1 MRRVPTPDPSRVAQW
16 TPSARELDDLELLGM
31 GVLPVDGFTAPAP
44 TGPPALTLAVPAE
57 VADQGEVEL
66 LDPEGLP
73 LARVAVRG
81 TYPLPRANDGL
92 VGVVGRVRPL
102 AAPQF
107 GPFRRYVRTPADL
120 APADRLAV
128 PVVAPL
134 TQEAVSDVAAAAA
147 ERDATP
153 LLIVCTGTGTPQG
166 VSAPGLVRAG
176 LAAANALHGAEVV
189 AVPVASR
196 GDSGADTALRE
207 AVAAAYGSVHTPRTD
222 GTLAPEVAAL
232 VEQDRPPRSRRGL
245 VIFLTGLSGSGK
257 STISRAV
264 HDLLLERGDRTVTS
278 LDGDVVRH
286 HLSKGLG
293 FSRQDR
299 ETNIA
304 RIGWVA
310 AEVSRHHGVALCSP
324 IAPFDSTRQQVR
336 EMVDAAGGGFV
347 LIHVSTPLEECER
360 RDRKGL
366 YAKARAGVIPEF
378 TGISSPYEVPADA
391 DLSVDTT
398 GRDLDECVDEVMA
411 LLRDAGWLE
420 G

>member
-1 MRRVPTPDPSRVAQW
+1 MRRVPAPEQSAVAQW

-31 GVLPVDGFTAPAP
+31 GVLAVDGFTAPSPAGP
-44 TGPPALTLAVPAE
+44 TALTLAVPTE
-57 VADQGEVEL
+57 VADRGEVEL

-73 LARVAVRG
+73 LARVAVRE
-81 TYPLPRANDGL
+81 TYQLPDADDGL
-92 VGVVGRVRPL
+92 VGVVGPVRPL
-102 AAPQF
+102 TAPQF
-107 GPFRRYVRTPADL
+107 GPFRRFVRAPADL
-120 APADRLAV
+120 PPAERLAV

-134 TQEAVSDVAAAAA
+134 TQEALADVATTAA
-147 ERDATP
+147 ERGATP
-153 LLIVCTGTGTPQG
+153 LLVICTGTGTPQG
-166 VSAPGLVRAG
+166 VSAPALVRAG
-176 LAAANALHGAEVV
+176 LAAALAIDGAEVV

-196 GDSGADTALRE
+196 GDRGADTALRE
-207 AVAAAYGSVHTPRTD
+207 TVAAAYGSVHRPRAD
-222 GTLAPEVAAL
+222 GTLAPDVAAL
-232 VEQDRPPRSRRGL
+232 VEQDRPPRHRRGV

-257 STISRAV
+257 STIARAV

-293 FSRQDR
+293 FSRADR

-310 AEVSRHHGVALCSP
+310 AEISRHHGVALCSP

-336 EMVDAAGGGFV
+336 AMVDAAGGGFV
-347 LIHVSTPLEECER
+347 LIHVATPLEECER

-378 TGISSPYEVPADA
+378 TGISSPYEIPADA
-391 DLSVDTT
+391 DLTVDTT
-398 GRDLDECVDEVMA
+398 GRDLDECVDEVMV
-411 LLRDAGWLE
+411 LLRDAGWLA